1 MTGLITTSGR
11 QWEDWSAEYKF
22 LSQERFDPGVVFGA
36 VRRGVVGHLAPDAPL
51 VVAMD
56 DTTAHKAGRKIPGA
70 AWKRDPLGPPFHTN
84 FVWGRRFL
92 QISALAPA
100 GREDAP
106 GRAIP
111 IDLLHAP
118 SPKKPPAKAPPEAW
132 TAYREEARAT
142 SLGRQA
148 AGRLW
153 ALRAA
158 MDADGEGGRPLWVCG
173 DGGYTNRTVLRNL
186 PGQTVMVGRVRSDA
200 VMHPPPDPCAPPTRG
215 RRRRYG
221 AATIT
226 PEGVRQDGAIPW
238 QTVPVYAAGKVHEL
252 RFKTVGPLLWRAAG
266 PDLPMRLI
274 VIAPLAYRPSKG
286 SRLLYRNPAY
296 LVCTG
301 PEVAPDAVMKAY
313 VSRWDIEV
321 NFRDEK
327 QIFGFDEA
335 QVRTEPGARLA
346 PALAVGSYALLLL
359 ASLRTFGANGLPQAL
374 PAPKWR
380 RGTPRPR
387 ASTAALVN
395 HLRFEMWS
403 RTIGAGNFSRFVSES
418 PPAPKSEK
426 CIPNLPSAIFCAQPS
441 A

>member
-1 MTGLITTSGR
+1 MGR

-22 LSQERFDPGVVFGA
+22 LSQERFDPSVVFGA
-36 VRRGVVGHLAPDAPL
+36 VRRGVVSQLAPDAPL

-56 DTTAHKAGRKIPGA
+56 DTTTRKAGRKIPGA
-70 AWKRDPLGPPFHTN
+70 GWKRDPLGPPFHTN

-92 QISALAPA
+92 QISALTPA
-100 GREDAP
+100 GLEAAP

-111 IDLLHAP
+111 IDLFHAP
-118 SPKKPPAKAPPEAW
+118 SPKKPPAKAAPEAW
-132 TAYREEARAT
+132 DAYREEARAT

-148 AGRLW
+148 AGRLS
-153 ALRAA
+153 ALRAG
-158 MDADGEGGRPLWVCG
+158 MDADGEAGRPLWVCG
-173 DGGYTNRTVLRNL
+173 DGGYSNRTVLRNL
-186 PGQTVMVGRVRSDA
+186 PPRTVMVGRVRSDA
-200 VMHPPPDPCAPPTRG
+200 VMHPPPDPDAPPARG

-221 AATIT
+221 TATIT
-226 PEGVRQDGAIPW
+226 PEGVRQDGTIPW
-238 QTVPVYAAGKVHEL
+238 QTAPVYAAGKVHEL

-266 PDLPMRLI
+266 PDLPMRLL

-301 PEVAPDAVMKAY
+301 LDAPPEDVLKAY
-313 VSRWDIEV
+313 VARWDIEV

-327 QIFGFDEA
+327 QVFGLDEA

-346 PALAVGSYALLLL
+346 PALAVGAYALLLL
-359 ASLRTFGANGLPQAL
+359 AATRAFGANGIPEAL

-380 RGTPRPR
+380 RRTTPLR
-387 ASTAALVN
+387 ASTRTLVN

-403 RTIGAGNFSRFVSES
+403 RTIGAGNFSHFASES
-418 PPAPKSEK
+418 PPASKSEK
-426 CIPNLPSAIFCAQPS
+426 CIPNLPSAIFCAQS
-441 A
+441 AA